1 MSHIMRKIPTDIQ
14 NLDDKIRRL
23 QQKETSHRQGKVEN
37 EYSYAAKTGFR
48 VGTELVSGVIVG
60 GALGWVLDY
69 FCHTEPWLLILFLL
83 FGGIAG
89 FLNVYRFVKKEEQQE

>member
-1 MSHIMRKIPTDIQ
+1 M
-14 NLDDKIRRL
+14 
-23 QQKETSHRQGKVEN
+23 
-37 EYSYAAKTGFR
+37 
-48 VGTELVSGVIVG
+48 SGVIVG
-60 GALGWVLDY
+60 GALGWMLDY